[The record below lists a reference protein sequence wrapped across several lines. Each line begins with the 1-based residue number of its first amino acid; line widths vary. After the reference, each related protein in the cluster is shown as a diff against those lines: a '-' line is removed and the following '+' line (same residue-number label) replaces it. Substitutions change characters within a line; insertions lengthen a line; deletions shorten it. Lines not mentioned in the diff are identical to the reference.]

1 MFFSAF
7 FVVSKNIIIFANRK
21 SKQRKGHDMSTTAL
35 NGLYEYLTSTLST
48 SNMLWLSTRLA
59 EYAKNEEE
67 NLKPYTMEELNARID
82 EAERQIAA
90 GEVQDFDEAMDE
102 IEKEL
107 AVEEIEMAEAV

>member
-1 MFFSAF
+1 
-7 FVVSKNIIIFANRK
+7 
-21 SKQRKGHDMSTTAL
+21 MSTTAL
-35 NGLYEYLTSTLST
+35 NGLYEYLTGTLST

-107 AVEEIEMAEAV
+107 AVEEPEMAEAV